1 MKQGYILLEDRLH
14 GEYKEAF
21 SKVSLYSNTNLIGI
35 DTDSELMMELLD
47 SLLMA
52 QSEGRPV
59 TDVVGTDIQSFCK
72 NFFSEYKT
80 KDRFVDFLKTIYRIS
95 WILLV
100 FGVVD
105 WFFHNEEGTTF
116 SNIGSVVI
124 GAACGIV
131 LNLIIY
137 ILIRPLVQKSNRIK
151 PSVYNVFFA
160 IVLVVFIVLA
170 IIISG
175 RYAIR
180 VPRFVA
186 LLIPGLYILIFMIV
200 QAGRNYKKYG
210 SVKQPKQERISFM
223 SGIFASIEHE
233 LPQDLLKEFTSEN
246 EKRKKKGQEPLTE
259 EDFLEKCD
267 KQYCH
272 KKNSFFNSL
281 ILGGAALVPII
292 VIGLTRD
299 FANIGQLGLF
309 VTITLALDGF
319 LFYLF
324 SKSAKVS
331 CRAYE
336 SMRKTLKEKGL
347 TLEEYD
353 HIGARPRE

>member
-21 SKVSLYSNTNLIGI
+21 SRVSLYSNTNLIGI

-47 SLLMA
+47 SMLMA

-59 TDVVGTDIQSFCK
+59 TDVVGTDIQAFCK

-80 KDRFVDFLKTIYRIS
+80 KDRFVDFLKAIYRIS

-105 WFFHNEEGTTF
+105 WVFPNEEGTTF

-137 ILIRPLVQKSNRIK
+137 ILIRPFVQKNNRIK

-233 LPQDLLKEFTSEN
+233 LPQDLLKEFINEN
-246 EKRKKKGQEPLTE
+246 EKRQKKGQEPMTE
-259 EDFLEKCD
+259 EEFLQKSDE
-267 KQYCH
+267 QYCYR
-272 KKNSFFNSL
+272 KRGFINS
-281 ILGGAALVPII
+281 ILLSVVALVPIAI
-292 VIGLTRD
+292 IGITND
-299 FANIGQLGLF
+299 FDNISQFCIF
-309 VTITLALDGF
+309 VTIMLVLDGF
-319 LFYLF
+319 LF
-324 SKSAKVS
+324 SISRKSAKVS
-331 CRAYE
+331 CHAYE
-336 SMRKTLKEKGL
+336 NMRKTLKEEGL
-347 TLEEYD
+347 TLEEYVNM
-353 HIGARPRE
+353 